1 MSFGERLKR
10 DFSTMTLV
18 LIPVAIVINIVVG
31 QIVSALSLPVFI
43 DSIGTVLVGILAG
56 PWAGMITGILS
67 NVIWGLLTSSLALP
81 WVPVAGLIGLAA
93 GLAAKY
99 GFFKSV
105 PKVLVAGL
113 IIMAAAA
120 AASTIIT
127 IVLYGGYA
135 PDPSSAA
142 VAALVGMGLP
152 MELAVFL
159 KSIFFETIDKIVTA
173 FAAYGIIKGLSVRY
187 LSRFPRSENVS
198 V

>member
-1 MSFGERLKR
+1 MDLGERLKR

-31 QIVSALSLPVFI
+31 QIVAALRLPVFI

-56 PWAGMITGILS
+56 PWAGLVTGTLS
-67 NVIWGLLTSSLALP
+67 NLIWGLLSSPDALP
-81 WVPVAGLIGLAA
+81 WTPVAALIGLSA

-105 PKVLVAGL
+105 PKVVIAGI
-113 IIMAAAA
+113 IIMVGSAI
-120 AASTIIT
+120 ASTIIT
-127 IVLYGGYA
+127 IILFGGYA

-187 LSRFPRSENVS
+187 LSRFPRPENIAA
-198 V
+198 